1 MRKVLGAVHPR
12 GPVNTLQMREC
23 TTILMELY
31 RKFLSIPPPQ
41 LLAVFHKCLE
51 STLCCDT
58 RQILNK
64 QIKGQLY
71 AFFLPATIRQLILA
85 SVISVFFKMLDLPST
100 MWLQRNWKFNLLLCW
115 LLRPS
120 PVLVQIS
127 VYTHIHEQ
135 KSNKRNETMHNDIEI
150 HVVDLHR
157 TFVVWM

>member
-1 MRKVLGAVHPR
+1 MEHVAQPAPVLLVAVDVEVHRGVDHGQQVREVLGAVHPR

-64 QIKGQLY
+64 QIKRKFY

-85 SVISVFFKMLDLPST
+85 SVISVVFKMLDLPST
-100 MWLQRNWKFNLLLCW
+100 KWLQRRWKFNLLFCW
-115 LLRPS
+115 LFSFHHLYLFRF
-120 PVLVQIS
+120 L
-127 VYTHIHEQ
+127 
-135 KSNKRNETMHNDIEI
+135 
-150 HVVDLHR
+150 
-157 TFVVWM
+157 